1 MIRSPDGTVAR
12 MKTIVITG
20 ASTGIGFATA
30 VSLARAGHDVFAT
43 MRNPSRAP
51 ELQNL
56 AKSQSLPITVVALDV
71 NDEASVK
78 SGFEHVAEA
87 RGRVD
92 VLVNNAGIAHLGS
105 VEETP
110 IEVVRQT
117 METNFFGALRCMQAV
132 LPGMRRQNSGH
143 IINISSVAGRLASA
157 GQSAYSASKFALE
170 ALSEALATEMRPFN
184 VRVSIV
190 EPGVIETPI
199 FGKSEQVASEVYSGA
214 RRMNAVFAAS
224 LEQPVPASVIAD
236 QIRDIIDAE
245 HWQLR
250 HPGGPAA
257 AGIIAWRAG
266 ITDEQ
271 AVSVGDLDDDAW
283 CGVMESRGLNVRPH
297 LERKR

>member
-1 MIRSPDGTVAR
+1 MSNQELAIQLPPPMR
-12 MKTIVITG
+12 TIVVTG

-30 VSLARAGHDVFAT
+30 ASLARAGHDVFAT

-56 AKSQSLPITVVALDV
+56 AKAEGLPITVVALDV

-78 SGFEHVAEA
+78 SGFKHVVEA

-92 VLVNNAGIAHLGS
+92 VLVNNAGVGHLGS

-110 IEVVRQT
+110 IDLVRKT
-117 METNFFGALRCMQAV
+117 METNFFGALRCLQAV
-132 LPGMRRQNSGH
+132 LPGMRRQQSGH

-157 GQSAYSASKFALE
+157 GQSAYCASKFALE

-199 FGKSEQVASEVYSGA
+199 FGKSEQVASNAYPGA

-236 QIRDIIDAE
+236 QIRDIVAAE
-245 HWQLR
+245 SWQLR
-250 HPGGPAA
+250 HPGGPDA
-257 AGIIAWRAG
+257 AGILAWRASV
-266 ITDEQ
+266 TDEQ
-271 AVSVGDLDDDAW
+271 AVSLGDLDDDAW
-283 CGVMESRGLNVRPH
+283 CEVMESRGLNVRPYM
-297 LERKR
+297 